1 MLSKHSESN
10 EQKEAKMMRIIER
23 YFISA
28 VVFFIVALFSIEAG
42 AERRIGILTFSEEIR
57 YKEAARGILD
67 KLKEAGYGA
76 PQTKFIIENAGANK
90 AKAAELVER
99 FAAANLD
106 LIFTLGSSA
115 TLPVSREI
123 KDVPIVFSV
132 VYDPVDAGIAKNWE
146 SSGNNTTGTST
157 KLPMSKLMDCL
168 KDFAPV
174 KRLAVMYSPG
184 EKNSETQLKDIK
196 ALEAMYGI
204 KVIPVP
210 LTNKEEVAQILPEVI
225 RTSDAMYITG
235 SNLVDRELS
244 KVVDMATTAK
254 IVTITHLEDLV
265 GQGVLLG
272 VTSNSYQGG
281 RLAGEKAIKIFKGA
295 KPSSIPIE
303 PLKQFDLIINMKTAR
318 AGQFT
323 IPPSF
328 MSKVTKKIE

>member
-1 MLSKHSESN
+1 MRTIES
-10 EQKEAKMMRIIER
+10 
-23 YFISA
+23 FVVSA
-28 VVFFIVALFSIEAG
+28 VVFLIVALFSIEAG
-42 AERRIGILTFSEEIR
+42 AEKRVGILMFSEEIR
-57 YKEAARGILD
+57 YNEATRGILD
-67 KLKEAGYGA
+67 KLKEAGYGE
-76 PQTKFIIENAGANK
+76 PQTTFIIENAGANK
-90 AKAAELVER
+90 AKAAELVEK
-99 FAAANLD
+99 FAAAKLD

-115 TLPVSREI
+115 TMPVSREI

-132 VYDPVDAGIAKNWE
+132 VYDPVDAGIAKDWE

-168 KDFAPV
+168 KDFIPV
-174 KRLAVMYSPG
+174 KRLAVMYTPG

-196 ALEAMYGI
+196 ALESMYGI

-235 SNLVDRELS
+235 SNLVGYELS
-244 KVVDMATTAK
+244 KVVDMATMAK
-254 IVTITHLEDLV
+254 MVTITHLEDLV
-265 GQGVLLG
+265 GKGVLLG
-272 VTSNSYQGG
+272 VTSSSYQGG

-303 PLKQFDLIINMKTAR
+303 PLKQFDLIINMKTAK
-318 AGQFT
+318 AGQFK

-328 MSKVTKKIE
+328 MNKVTKKIE